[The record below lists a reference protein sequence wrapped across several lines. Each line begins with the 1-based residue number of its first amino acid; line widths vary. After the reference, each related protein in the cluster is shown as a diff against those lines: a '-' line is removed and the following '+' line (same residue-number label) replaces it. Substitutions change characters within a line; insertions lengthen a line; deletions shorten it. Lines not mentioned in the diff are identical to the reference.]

1 MTSVL
6 SHSLH
11 LECQRLLSDTNWR
24 KLLICTDSCI
34 LLRFH
39 VIVFSLKTIFHSFF
53 LEIFDL
59 NMIPQ
64 CCSV

>member
-1 MTSVL
+1 MSKTAVSAVTLEKTSYL
-6 SHSLH
+6 HRQLHSA
-11 LECQRLLSDTNWR
+11 EIPR
-24 KLLICTDSCI
+24 DS
-34 LLRFH
+34 FF
-39 VIVFSLKTIFHSFF
+39 VEDDFSFFF